1 MTDNIP
7 PGARVILKLIR
18 ETETG
23 RKTAA
28 DQYNTVIGHKEGNL
42 PKPLIEH
49 TLDELVAAQ
58 RKWPKNWRV
67 ASGAA
72 GAYQIIRA
80 TLSGLIAELKLP
92 GSLKFTPELQDRL
105 GYHLLKRRGYERFD
119 ATTMSLKAFGNELA
133 KEWASFPVLTDTK
146 GAHRDVKRGQSYYA
160 GDGINKALLDAM
172 SVEVTLSEALNENRR
187 KPTDAPKPVPAPTP
201 LPSQSEPVRGGW
213 LALVMAILRAVAGLF
228 RR

>member
-18 ETETG
+18 EAETG

-42 PKPLIEH
+42 PKPLTEH
-49 TLDELVAAQ
+49 SLDELVAAQ

-146 GAHRDVKRGQSYYA
+146 GANRDVKRGQSYYA
-160 GDGINKALLDAM
+160 GDGVNKALLDAM
-172 SVEVTLSEALNENRR
+172 DVETTLSEALNESRR
-187 KPTDAPKPVPAPTP
+187 KPVQAPQPVPAPSP
-201 LPSQSEPVRGGW
+201 PPVPSEPVRGGW
-213 LALVMAILRAVAGLF
+213 LAALVSLVLRALRLF
-228 RR
+228 VR